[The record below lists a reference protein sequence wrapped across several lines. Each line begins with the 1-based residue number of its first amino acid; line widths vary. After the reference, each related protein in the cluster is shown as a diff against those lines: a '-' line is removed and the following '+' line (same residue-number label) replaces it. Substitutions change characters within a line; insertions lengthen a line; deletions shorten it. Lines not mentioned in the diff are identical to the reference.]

1 MNFTPSEKASTFRQ
15 PSTANLMIDSDD
27 RAFQDSDILV
37 TSPWRYQI
45 TRPNSIVNGFF
56 TRVGLTEL
64 VVNWDVPNI
73 SSKFKNNI
81 LIVDVSGASPNG
93 AQTITLPNGFY
104 TAKKAIDCIVLAL
117 NTAYATP
124 SLFSVIQDCSGVGI
138 DVSGARQW
146 RAFMT
151 IPLSE
156 QLFQPD
162 FDANG
167 VPETILDYRKT
178 QYIPSPDLRTVKYLD
193 FVSSK
198 LTYCQDVK
206 DTSTVPL
213 TQDVLQR
220 WYMAWDDQNNLD
232 AYGFPIYQGYTPFSS
247 RKVFN
252 PPKQIKYD
260 TSIPVGNLDFEV
272 FARFSPA
279 FYAVAPLVQG
289 YGSLADIYNVRPES
303 TDSSSWLMSLQLS
316 EN

>member
-27 RAFQDSDILV
+27 RAFQSSDILE

-45 TRPNSIVNGFF
+45 TRSNSIVNGFF

-64 VVNWDVPNI
+64 VVNWDIPNI
-73 SSKFKNNI
+73 SSKFNNNV

-117 NTAYATP
+117 NAAYATP
-124 SLFSVIQDCSGVGI
+124 SLFSVVQDCSGVGI

-146 RAFMT
+146 RAFMA
-151 IPLSE
+151 IPLAE
-156 QLFQPD
+156 QLFQND
-162 FDANG
+162 LADTG
-167 VPETILDYRKT
+167 SLLYRKT
-178 QYIPSPDLRTVKYLD
+178 QYLPSPDLRTVKYLD

-220 WYMAWDDQNNLD
+220 WYMSWDDQNNLD

-252 PPKQIKYD
+252 PPKQIKFD

-289 YGSLADIYNVRPES
+289 YGSLADIYTVVP
-303 TDSSSWLMSLQLS
+303 DSSSWLMSLQLS